1 MTGPSPLKP
10 FRFLHIGDLHVTDDT
25 MQNHSDLVKIV
36 DEINANCASAIDCVV
51 LPGDIAENGKSS
63 QYCLVRQQMDLLKV
77 RWRAITGDHDFEQR
91 SLDNFYDVL
100 GCRWL
105 PFVEDINGCVCLF
118 LDSASNGTG
127 GPDFKLGRH
136 QIDWLKTELERAK
149 REEKSAAIFMHT
161 YPADFGEEAA
171 EITLLVDRSSAALV
185 DMGHTHYNELANDGR
200 TIYASTRS
208 TGQIEEGEVGYSFVA
223 VDGGVVSWRFKP
235 LGSPWPFVVITSP
248 PDRRLT
254 MRDHQQAAFGEIR
267 ASVWGA
273 SAIDTAE
280 ARINDG
286 EWTRMTAEAGGIVK
300 LRTALPE
307 AAYRL
312 TVRVR
317 TQDSQVGHDEI
328 EVDLRAAQRSSSG
341 SDAGRIGAWE
351 SRHLMATQLGPNRN
365 GRRW

>member
-36 DEINANCASAIDCVV
+36 DEINANCAGAIDCVV

-63 QYCLVRQQMDLLKV
+63 QYCLVRQQMDRLKV
-77 RWRAITGDHDFEQR
+77 RWRAITGDHDYEQR

-118 LDSASNGTG
+118 LHSVSNGTG
-127 GPDFKLGRH
+127 GPDFKLGRQ
-136 QIDWLKTELERAK
+136 QIDWLKTELGRAK

-161 YPADFGEEAA
+161 YPADFGDEAA
-171 EITLLVDRSSAALV
+171 EIAALVDRSSAVLV

-208 TGQIEEGEVGYSFVA
+208 TGQIEEGDVGYSFVA
-223 VDGGVVSWRFKP
+223 VDGGAVSWRFKP
-235 LGSPWPFVVITSP
+235 LGSPWPFVMITSP

-254 MRDHQQAAFGEIR
+254 TIDHQQVSFNEIR
-267 ASVWGA
+267 ASVWGS
-273 SAIDTAE
+273 SAIETAE
-280 ARINDG
+280 ARIDDG
-286 EWTRMTAEAGGIVK
+286 TWSKMTVDGAGIVE
-300 LRTALPE
+300 LQTQLPE
-307 AAYRL
+307 SAYRL
-312 TVRVR
+312 SVRVK
-317 TQDSQVGHDEI
+317 TQDGQVGNDEI
-328 EVDLRAAQRSSSG
+328 EVNRRTVQRCSSG
-341 SDAGRIGAWE
+341 SDAGRVDAWQ
-351 SRHLMATQLGPNRN
+351 SRHLMGTQLGPNRN
-365 GRRW
+365 GRKW